1 MQQKKQK
8 RGQRKN
14 DTTPLGPFQ
23 FANPVFCDGHADL
36 NAHGDWENWKKE
48 KESRQLWEKTTTQT
62 LQ

>member
-36 NAHGDWENWKKE
+36 NAHGDWEN
-48 KESRQLWEKTTTQT
+48 
-62 LQ
+62 